1 MLFFI
6 VFTGYNFPML
16 VNNEDPMWW
25 SWSGTDEDLLT
36 YQGLLSPSTTLTS
49 PAPTATPTP
58 SFSEISDDFRFLDEE
73 ETSRFNP
80 TSVSDDSPVGYVIE
94 CDLECCIYM
103 NGMLNVEILIGPTP
117 KFTCSWFCQILKSM
131 FCSWHCVMQL
141 AITYSRQLNH
151 YVHCKWQG
159 HVFRIWLLTGLLL
172 RLQTIMLILLWIGQE
187 KYDCRIFKLI
197 FYVQQYIITCRQ

>member
-1 MLFFI
+1 MCGLRILNDDPLPEKYDFFYYFNLMLFFI

-117 KFTCSWFCQILKSM
+117 KFTCS
-131 FCSWHCVMQL
+131 
-141 AITYSRQLNH
+141 
-151 YVHCKWQG
+151 
-159 HVFRIWLLTGLLL
+159 
-172 RLQTIMLILLWIGQE
+172 
-187 KYDCRIFKLI
+187 
-197 FYVQQYIITCRQ
+197 